1 MDIVMPRLTDSMEEG
16 TILSWLKSD
25 GDQVA
30 VGDEL
35 VEIETDKASMV
46 YESDLEGT
54 LKILVG
60 EEETRPVGETIATVG
75 DGPDDV
81 PDAPPTEQETDGDG
95 TGSAETSGS
104 AEASGGASRPR
115 RDDGSGRAA
124 PPDAHSKAPVDGQ
137 QRIKASPLAKRIAAD
152 KDIDL
157 KAVEGSGPNGRIVKA
172 DLTDTE
178 TKTEA
183 PSAAPEPESAP
194 AGRKT
199 GEAKKGTVE
208 TVELTRLQQTI
219 SRRMAESKATAP
231 HFYLRTEVDMSR
243 AVEVRAAFKEAADE
257 NEAVPSFNDMV
268 VKATAIALRQHPRAN
283 GAYRDGQ
290 VELYSRINIGI
301 AVAAENSLVV
311 PTIGDA
317 DQKDLREIA
326 TESRRLAGRVRSGE
340 IIPPELAGGTFS
352 ISNLGMY
359 GVRGF
364 DAVISSGQ
372 AGILAVGEIAERP
385 VVRDGEITSAHLMEM
400 SLSCDHRILY
410 GADGALF
417 LADIKSNLEEP
428 GLLA

>member
-25 GDQVA
+25 GDQIA
-30 VGDEL
+30 IGDALE
-35 VEIETDKASMV
+35 EIETDKASMV

-54 LKILVG
+54 LKIMVG
-60 EEETRPVGETIATVG
+60 EDETRPIGETIATIG
-75 DGPDDV
+75 
-81 PDAPPTEQETDGDG
+81 E
-95 TGSAETSGS
+95 GSEES
-104 AEASGGASRPR
+104 GASEAPAPAPSNTGE
-115 RDDGSGRAA
+115 DSG
-124 PPDAHSKAPVDGQ
+124 

-152 KDIDL
+152 KGIDL

-172 DLTDTE
+172 DLTKTE
-178 TKTEA
+178 TKIEA
-183 PSAAPEPESAP
+183 PSTAPEVAPPAAPKS
-194 AGRKT
+194 
-199 GEAKKGTVE
+199 GEAKKGEVE
-208 TVELTRLQQTI
+208 VIELTRLQQTI

-243 AVEVRAAFKEAADE
+243 AVEVRAAFKEAAGE
-257 NEAVPSFNDMV
+257 GEVVPSFNDMV
-268 VKATAIALRQHPRAN
+268 VKATAIALRNHPRAN

-290 VELYSRINIGI
+290 IELYSRINIGI

-317 DQKDLREIA
+317 DHKDLREIA
-326 TESRRLAGRVRSGE
+326 AETRRLAGRVRTGE

-364 DAVISSGQ
+364 DAVINSGQ
-372 AGILAVGEIAERP
+372 AGILAIGEIAERP
-385 VVRDGEITSAHLMEM
+385 VVRDGQITSAHLMEM

-410 GADGALF
+410 GAEGALF
-417 LADIKSNLEEP
+417 LAEVKSNLEEP

>member
-25 GDQVA
+25 GDQIA
-30 VGDEL
+30 IGDEL

-54 LKILVG
+54 LKIMVG
-60 EEETRPVGETIATVG
+60 EDETRPIGETIATIG
-75 DGPDDV
+75 
-81 PDAPPTEQETDGDG
+81 E
-95 TGSAETSGS
+95 GSEES
-104 AEASGGASRPR
+104 GASEAPAPAPSNTGE
-115 RDDGSGRAA
+115 DSG
-124 PPDAHSKAPVDGQ
+124 

-152 KDIDL
+152 KGIDL

-172 DLTDTE
+172 DLTKTE
-178 TKTEA
+178 TKIEA
-183 PSAAPEPESAP
+183 PSTAPEVAPPAAPKS
-194 AGRKT
+194 
-199 GEAKKGTVE
+199 GEAKKGEVE
-208 TVELTRLQQTI
+208 VIELTRLQQTI

-243 AVEVRAAFKEAADE
+243 AVEVRAAFKEAAGE
-257 NEAVPSFNDMV
+257 GEVVPSFNDMV
-268 VKATAIALRQHPRAN
+268 VKATAIALRNHPRAN

-290 VELYSRINIGI
+290 IELYSRINIGI

-317 DQKDLREIA
+317 DHKDLREIA
-326 TESRRLAGRVRSGE
+326 AETRRLAGRVRTGE

-364 DAVISSGQ
+364 DAVINSGQ
-372 AGILAVGEIAERP
+372 AGILAIGEIAERP
-385 VVRDGEITSAHLMEM
+385 VVRDGQITSAHLMEM

-410 GADGALF
+410 GAEGALF
-417 LADIKSNLEEP
+417 LAEVKSNLEEP

>member
-25 GDQVA
+25 GDQIA
-30 VGDEL
+30 IGDEL

-54 LKILVG
+54 LKIMVD
-60 EEETRPVGETIATVG
+60 EDETRPIGETIATIG
-75 DGPDDV
+75 
-81 PDAPPTEQETDGDG
+81 E
-95 TGSAETSGS
+95 GSEES
-104 AEASGGASRPR
+104 GASEAPAPAPSNTGE
-115 RDDGSGRAA
+115 DSG
-124 PPDAHSKAPVDGQ
+124 

-152 KDIDL
+152 KGIDL

-172 DLTDTE
+172 DLTKTE
-178 TKTEA
+178 TKIEA
-183 PSAAPEPESAP
+183 PSTAPEVAPPAAPKS
-194 AGRKT
+194 
-199 GEAKKGTVE
+199 GEAKKGEVE
-208 TVELTRLQQTI
+208 VIELTRLQQTI

-243 AVEVRAAFKEAADE
+243 AVEVRAAFKEAAGE
-257 NEAVPSFNDMV
+257 GEVVPSFNDMV
-268 VKATAIALRQHPRAN
+268 VKATAIALRNHPRAN

-290 VELYSRINIGI
+290 IELYSRINIGI

-317 DQKDLREIA
+317 DHKDLREIA
-326 TESRRLAGRVRSGE
+326 AETRRLAGRVRTGE

-364 DAVISSGQ
+364 DAVINSGQ
-372 AGILAVGEIAERP
+372 AGILAIGEIAERP
-385 VVRDGEITSAHLMEM
+385 VVRDGQITSAHLMEM

-410 GADGALF
+410 GAEGALF
-417 LADIKSNLEEP
+417 LAEVKSNLEEP